1 MHRGQAD
8 ESAYRGKNAME
19 GKILIIEDDQELA
32 RMLCKRLSRLGFAV
46 SAYHYGQHGLAAATS
61 EPIDVILTAL
71 NLPDLSGIELCR
83 EISTRWP
90 EIPVVIMIA
99 FGSMEAAIAAI
110 RAGAYDFITKP
121 FEINLL
127 ELVLGR
133 AIKHRRLQESVKQL
147 SQALEQ
153 TRSFDE
159 LIGESQ
165 VMQAL
170 FSKLLRIADSEAS
183 VLLAGES
190 GSGKELAARAIH
202 KYSRRSKQPLVAI
215 NCSAMPETLLES
227 ELFGHV
233 KGAFT
238 NAHADYQGLFL
249 AADGGTLL
257 LDEIGEMPLALQPK
271 LLRVLEDHCVRPVG
285 SSVEKPFD
293 VRVIAI
299 TNRDLEAAVAE
310 GTFREDLL
318 YRLNVITVPVPPLRT
333 RGTDILLLA
342 EKYIELYA
350 SNQGKDITGMTNAT
364 AHKLLAYRWPGNVR
378 ELRNAMEH
386 AVTLT
391 NHRTIIPDDLPE
403 KILAFRPEHGAK
415 ITGLPGPGELIPL
428 AEMMQRYMQHV
439 LAMVGGNRTLAA
451 QILQVDRKTLYRKLH
466 HQNENEPPSSPLF
479 PGSFGGSFGA

>member
-1 MHRGQAD
+1 MD
-8 ESAYRGKNAME
+8 

-32 RMLCKRLSRLGFAV
+32 RMLCLRLSLLGFTI
-46 SAYHYGQHGLAAATS
+46 SLHHYGHQGLAAATS
-61 EPIDVILTAL
+61 EPVDVILTAI
-71 NLPDLSGIELCR
+71 NLPDLNGIALCR

-90 EIPVVIMIA
+90 EIPVVIMTA

-121 FEINLL
+121 FDVNLL
-127 ELVLGR
+127 ELVLTR
-133 AIKHRRLQESVKQL
+133 AINHRRLQESVKQL

-183 VLLAGES
+183 VLLTGES

-215 NCSAMPETLLES
+215 NCSAMPEALLES

-238 NAHADYQGLFL
+238 GAHSDYQGLFL

-257 LDEIGEMPLALQPK
+257 LDEIGEMPLTLQPK
-271 LLRVLEDHCVRPVG
+271 LLRVLEDHALRPVG
-285 SSVEKPFD
+285 STVEKTFN

-299 TNRDLEAAVAE
+299 SNRDLEAAVAE

-342 EKYIELYA
+342 ENYIELYA
-350 SNQGKDITGMTNAT
+350 SRQNKNIAGMTNAT
-364 AHKLLAYRWPGNVR
+364 AQKLLAYRWPGNVR

-391 NHRTIIPDDLPE
+391 NHRKIIPDDLPE
-403 KILAFRPEHGAK
+403 KILAFRPDPAAK
-415 ITGLPGPGELIPL
+415 IQGLPGPGELVSM
-428 AEMMQRYMQHV
+428 AEMTQRYIQHV
-439 LAMVGGNRTLAA
+439 LTMVGGNQTLAA
-451 QILQVDRKTLYRKLH
+451 QILQIDRKTLYRKLH
-466 HQNENEPPSSPLF
+466 HHSDSAPPSPTLLSGF
-479 PGSFGGSFGA
+479 FGM

>member
-1 MHRGQAD
+1 
-8 ESAYRGKNAME
+8 ME
-19 GKILIIEDDQELA
+19 GNILIIENDQELA
-32 RMLCKRLSRLGFAV
+32 RMLCLRLSRLGFTV
-46 SAYHYGQHGLAAATS
+46 DVHHHGQHALAAATNG
-61 EPIDVILTAL
+61 PLDIILTAL

-90 EIPVVIMIA
+90 EIPVVIMTA

-121 FEINLL
+121 FEINHL
-127 ELVLGR
+127 EVVLRR
-133 AIKHRRLQESVKQL
+133 AITHRRLQETVKRL
-147 SQALEQ
+147 NLALEQ

-165 VMQAL
+165 AMQAL

-183 VLLAGES
+183 VLFTGES

-202 KYSRRSKQPLVAI
+202 KFSRRSGQPLVAI
-215 NCSAMPETLLES
+215 NCSAMPEPLLES

-233 KGAFT
+233 KGSFT
-238 NAHADYQGLFL
+238 GAHSDYKGLFL

-257 LDEIGEMPLALQPK
+257 LDEIGELPLSLQPK

-285 SSVEKPFD
+285 SSIERPFN

-299 TNRDLEAAVAE
+299 TNRDLDAAVAE

-318 YRLNVITVPVPPLRT
+318 YRLNVITVQVPPLRT

-342 EKYIELYA
+342 EKYIELFS
-350 SNQGKDITGMTNAT
+350 SNQGKDITGMTNGT
-364 AHKLLAYRWPGNVR
+364 AHKLLAYGWPGNVR

-403 KILAFRPEHGAK
+403 RILTFRPDPDARAK
-415 ITGLPGPGELIPL
+415 GFPCSGELIPM
-428 AEMMQRYMQHV
+428 AEMMQRYMHHV
-439 LAMVGGNRTLAA
+439 LTAVGGNRTLAA

-466 HQNENEPPSSPLF
+466 PHQETGSSSPLTTLF
-479 PGSFGGSFGA
+479 LGPFGV

>member
-1 MHRGQAD
+1 
-8 ESAYRGKNAME
+8 ME

-32 RMLCKRLSRLGFAV
+32 QVLQVRLSQLGFIV
-46 SAYHYGQHGLAAATS
+46 SVHNYGHHGLAAATS
-61 EPIDVILTAL
+61 KTVDVILTAI
-71 NLPDLSGIELCR
+71 NLPDLNGIELCR
-83 EISTRWP
+83 KISIQWP
-90 EIPVVIMIA
+90 EIPVVIMTA

-121 FEINLL
+121 FEVNHL
-127 ELVLGR
+127 ELVLTR
-133 AIKHRRLQESVKQL
+133 AVNHRRLQESVKKL

-165 VMQAL
+165 VMQAM
-170 FSKLLRIADSEAS
+170 FSKLMRIADSEAS

-202 KYSRRSKQPLVAI
+202 KYSRRVKQPLIAI
-215 NCSAMPETLLES
+215 NCSAMPEALLES

-238 NAHADYQGLFL
+238 SAHAEHKGLFL

-257 LDEIGEMPLALQPK
+257 LDEIGELPLSLQPK
-271 LLRVLEDHCVRPVG
+271 ILRVLEEHSVRPVG
-285 SSVEKPFD
+285 SSVEKSFN

-310 GTFREDLL
+310 GSFREDLL
-318 YRLNVITVPVPPLRT
+318 YRLNVITVQVPPLRT
-333 RGTDILLLA
+333 RGMDILLLG

-350 SNQGKDITGMTNAT
+350 SRQGKSITGMTNAT
-364 AHKLLAYRWPGNVR
+364 AQKLLAYRWPGNVR

-391 NHRTIIPDDLPE
+391 NHRKIIPDDLPE
-403 KILAFRPEHGAK
+403 KILTFRPDQTTKMNGM
-415 ITGLPGPGELIPL
+415 PGPGELVPM
-428 AEMMQRYMQHV
+428 AEMMHRYMHHV

-451 QILQVDRKTLYRKLH
+451 QILHVDRKTLYRKLH
-466 HQNENEPPSSPLF
+466 SQNETEPPSPLLI
-479 PGSFGGSFGA
+479 PGPFGA

>member
-1 MHRGQAD
+1 
-8 ESAYRGKNAME
+8 ME
-19 GKILIIEDDQELA
+19 GNILIIENDQELA
-32 RMLCKRLSRLGFAV
+32 RMLQLRLSRLGFTVA
-46 SAYHYGQHGLAAATS
+46 AHHQGQHGLAAATT
-61 EPIDVILTAL
+61 ERPDAILTAL
-71 NLPDLSGIELCR
+71 NLPDLSGIELCNQ
-83 EISTRWP
+83 ISARWP
-90 EIPVVIMIA
+90 EIPVVIMTA

-121 FEINLL
+121 FEISHL
-127 ELVLGR
+127 ELVLKR
-133 AIKHRRLQESVKQL
+133 AVTHRRLQATVKRL

-153 TRSFDE
+153 TRSFDD

-183 VLLAGES
+183 VLLTGES

-202 KYSRRSKQPLVAI
+202 KFSRRANQPLVAI

-227 ELFGHV
+227 ELFGHA
-233 KGAFT
+233 KGSFT
-238 NAHADYQGLFL
+238 GAHSDYKGLLL

-257 LDEIGEMPLALQPK
+257 LDEIGELPLSLQPK

-285 SSVEKPFD
+285 SSVERPFN

-299 TNRDLEAAVAE
+299 TNRDLDAAVAE

-318 YRLNVITVPVPPLRT
+318 YRLNVITVQVPPLRI

-342 EKYIELYA
+342 EKYIELFA
-350 SNQGKDITGMTNAT
+350 SNQGKEITGMTNAT

-391 NHRTIIPDDLPE
+391 NHRKIIPDDLPE
-403 KILAFRPEHGAK
+403 RILAFRQEPGMRVE
-415 ITGLPGPGELIPL
+415 GLPGPGELIPMTD
-428 AEMMQRYMQHV
+428 MMQRYMHHV
-439 LAMVGGNRTLAA
+439 LTAVGGNRTLAA
-451 QILQVDRKTLYRKLH
+451 QILQVDRKTLYRKLL
-466 HQNENEPPSSPLF
+466 SSHESESPASSLF
-479 PGSFGGSFGA
+479 PGPFGA

>member
-1 MHRGQAD
+1 MDGR
-8 ESAYRGKNAME
+8 
-19 GKILIIEDDQELA
+19 ILIIEDDQELA
-32 RMLCKRLSRLGFAV
+32 QVLRMRLSRLGFIV
-46 SAYHYGQHGLAAATS
+46 SVHNYGHHGLAAATS
-61 EPIDVILTAL
+61 ETVDVILTAI
-71 NLPDLSGIELCR
+71 NLPDLNGIELCR
-83 EISTRWP
+83 KISTQWP
-90 EIPVVIMIA
+90 EIPVVIMTA

-121 FEINLL
+121 FEINHLD
-127 ELVLGR
+127 LVLTR
-133 AIKHRRLQESVKQL
+133 AVNHRRLQESVKKL

-165 VMQAL
+165 VMQAM
-170 FSKLLRIADSEAS
+170 FSKLMRIADSEAS

-202 KYSRRSKQPLVAI
+202 KYSRRAKQPLIAI
-215 NCSAMPETLLES
+215 NCSAMPEALLES

-238 NAHADYQGLFL
+238 SAHAEHKGLFL
-249 AADGGTLL
+249 AADGGTIL
-257 LDEIGEMPLALQPK
+257 LDEIGELPLALQPK
-271 LLRVLEDHCVRPVG
+271 LLRVLEEQSVRPVG
-285 SSVEKPFD
+285 GSVEKPFN

-310 GTFREDLL
+310 GSFREDLL
-318 YRLNVITVPVPPLRT
+318 YRLNVITVKVPPLRT

-350 SNQGKDITGMTNAT
+350 SRQNKSITGMTNAT
-364 AHKLLAYRWPGNVR
+364 AQKLLAYRWPGNVR

-391 NHRTIIPDDLPE
+391 NHRKIIPDDLPE
-403 KILAFRPEHGAK
+403 KILTFQTDQ
-415 ITGLPGPGELIPL
+415 TGPILGMPGPGELVPM
-428 AEMMQRYMQHV
+428 AEMMHRYMHHV
-439 LAMVGGNRTLAA
+439 LATVGGNRTLAA
-451 QILQVDRKTLYRKLH
+451 QILHVDRKTLYRKLH
-466 HQNENEPPSSPLF
+466 NQNEPETPSPLLF
-479 PGSFGGSFGA
+479 PGPFGA

>member
-1 MHRGQAD
+1 MD
-8 ESAYRGKNAME
+8 
-19 GKILIIEDDQELA
+19 GKILIIEDDRELA
-32 RMLCKRLSRLGFAV
+32 QMLCMRLSLLGCTVALHT
-46 SAYHYGQHGLAAATS
+46 SGHQGLAAVTS
-61 EPIDVILTAL
+61 DSVDVILTAI
-71 NLPDLSGIELCR
+71 NLPDLNGFELCR
-83 EISTRWP
+83 ELSARWP
-90 EIPVVIMIA
+90 EIPVVIMTA

-121 FEINLL
+121 FDINLL
-127 ELVLGR
+127 ELVLAR
-133 AIKHRRLQESVKQL
+133 AINHRRLQESVKQL
-147 SQALEQ
+147 SQALER

-202 KYSRRSKQPLVAI
+202 KYSRRAQQPLVAI
-215 NCSAMPETLLES
+215 NCSAMPESLLES

-238 NAHADYQGLFL
+238 SAHSDYKGLFL
-249 AADGGTLL
+249 AANGGTLL
-257 LDEIGEMPLALQPK
+257 LDEIGELPLSLQPK
-271 LLRVLEDHCVRPVG
+271 LLRVLEDRCVRPLG
-285 SSVEKPFD
+285 STTEKPLD

-318 YRLNVITVPVPPLRT
+318 YRLNVITVQVPPLRT

-350 SNQGKDITGMTNAT
+350 SRQGKNITGMANGT

-391 NHRTIIPDDLPE
+391 NHRKIIADDLPE
-403 KILAFRPEHGAK
+403 RILSFRHEPASSAP
-415 ITGLPGPGELIPL
+415 GLPSPGELVPM
-428 AEMMQRYMQHV
+428 AEMMHRYMHHV

-451 QILQVDRKTLYRKLH
+451 QILQIDRKTLYRKLH
-466 HQNENEPPSSPLF
+466 HQHEPESSPSVVF
-479 PGSFGGSFGA
+479 PGLFGA

>member
-1 MHRGQAD
+1 MDGR
-8 ESAYRGKNAME
+8 
-19 GKILIIEDDQELA
+19 ILIIEDDHELA
-32 RMLCKRLSRLGFAV
+32 QMLQMRLSRLGFTV
-46 SAYHYGQHGLAAATS
+46 SVHSYGHQGLAAATS
-61 EPIDVILTAL
+61 ETVDVILTAI
-71 NLPDLSGIELCR
+71 NLPDLNGIELCR
-83 EISTRWP
+83 KISTHWP
-90 EIPVVIMIA
+90 EIPVVIMTA
-99 FGSMEAAIAAI
+99 FGSLEAAIAAI

-121 FEINLL
+121 FEIHLL
-127 ELVLGR
+127 ELVLNR
-133 AIKHRRLQESVKQL
+133 AVNHRRLQESVKKL

-165 VMQAL
+165 VMQAM
-170 FSKLLRIADSEAS
+170 FTKLMRIADSEAS
-183 VLLAGES
+183 VLLTGES

-202 KYSRRSKQPLVAI
+202 KYSRRTKQPLVAI

-238 NAHADYQGLFL
+238 SAHADYKGLFL

-257 LDEIGEMPLALQPK
+257 LDEIGELPLSLQPK
-271 LLRVLEDHCVRPVG
+271 LLRVLEDHSVRPLG
-285 SSVEKPFD
+285 SSIEKPFN

-299 TNRDLEAAVAE
+299 TNRDLETAVAE
-310 GTFREDLL
+310 GSFREDLL
-318 YRLNVITVPVPPLRT
+318 YRLNVITVKVPPLRT

-342 EKYIELYA
+342 EKYIEVYA
-350 SNQGKDITGMTNAT
+350 SRQGKSITGMTNAT
-364 AHKLLAYRWPGNVR
+364 AQKLLAYRWPGNVR

-391 NHRTIIPDDLPE
+391 NHRKIIPDDLPE
-403 KILAFRPEHGAK
+403 KVLSFRVDHTAK
-415 ITGLPGPGELIPL
+415 ILGMPAPEELVPMS
-428 AEMMQRYMQHV
+428 EMMHRYMHHV

-466 HQNENEPPSSPLF
+466 NQNEPEPPLPTLF
-479 PGSFGGSFGA
+479 PGTFGA

>member
-1 MHRGQAD
+1 MDGR
-8 ESAYRGKNAME
+8 
-19 GKILIIEDDQELA
+19 ILIIEDDRELS
-32 RMLCKRLSRLGFAV
+32 RMLQTRLSRHGFTV
-46 SAYHYGQHGLAAATS
+46 STYDYGQNGLAAVTS
-61 EPIDVILTAL
+61 DTVDVILTAL
-71 NLPDLSGIELCR
+71 NLPDLSGIELCQ
-83 EISTRWP
+83 EISAKWP
-90 EIPVVIMIA
+90 DIPVVIMTA

-121 FEINLL
+121 FEINIL
-127 ELVLGR
+127 ELVLSR
-133 AIKHRRLQESVKQL
+133 AINHRRLQENVKRL

-153 TRSFDE
+153 TRCFDE

-165 VMQAL
+165 VMQAM
-170 FSKLLRIADSEAS
+170 FSKLMRIADSEAP
-183 VLLAGES
+183 VLLTGES

-202 KYSRRSKQPLVAI
+202 KYSRRSKEPLVAI
-215 NCSAMPETLLES
+215 NCSAMPEPLLES

-238 NAHADYQGLFL
+238 SAHADYKGLFL

-257 LDEIGEMPLALQPK
+257 LDEIGELPLSLQPK
-271 LLRVLEDHCVRPVG
+271 LLRVLEEHSLRPVG
-285 SSVEKPFD
+285 SSIEKPFN

-342 EKYIELYA
+342 EKYIELYD
-350 SNQGKDITGMTNAT
+350 SRQGKSITGMTNAT
-364 AHKLLAYRWPGNVR
+364 AQKLLAYRWPGNVR

-391 NHRTIIPDDLPE
+391 NHRKIIPDDLPE
-403 KILAFRPEHGAK
+403 KILNFRHDYLAK
-415 ITGLPGPGELIPL
+415 TNGMPGPGELISM
-428 AEMMQRYMQHV
+428 ADMMHRYMHHV
-439 LAMVGGNRTLAA
+439 LNMVGGNQTLAA

-466 HQNENEPPSSPLF
+466 APQNETDSLPPPLF
-479 PGSFGGSFGA
+479 PGPFGA

>member
-1 MHRGQAD
+1 MDGR
-8 ESAYRGKNAME
+8 
-19 GKILIIEDDQELA
+19 ILIIEDDQELTQ
-32 RMLCKRLSRLGFAV
+32 MLCLRLSRLGLVV
-46 SAYHYGQHGLAAATS
+46 SAHNYGRHGLAAATS
-61 EPIDVILTAL
+61 EPVDVILTAL
-71 NLPDLSGIELCR
+71 NLPDLNGIELCR
-83 EISTRWP
+83 EISTKWP
-90 EIPVVIMIA
+90 EIPVVIMTA

-127 ELVLGR
+127 ELVLTR
-133 AIKHRRLQESVKQL
+133 AINHRRLQESVKKL

-153 TRSFDE
+153 AQSFDE

-183 VLLAGES
+183 VLLTGES

-238 NAHADYQGLFL
+238 GAHSDYKGLFL

-257 LDEIGEMPLALQPK
+257 LDEIGELPLSLQPK
-271 LLRVLEDHCVRPVG
+271 LLRVLEDHCVRSVG
-285 SSVEKPFD
+285 SSAEKPFN

-318 YRLNVITVPVPPLRT
+318 YRLNVITVQVPPLRT

-342 EKYIELYA
+342 ENYIELYA
-350 SNQGKDITGMTNAT
+350 SRQDKSITGMTNAT

-391 NHRTIIPDDLPE
+391 NHRKIIPDDLPE
-403 KILAFRPEHGAK
+403 KILAFRHDQATK
-415 ITGLPGPGELIPL
+415 THGLPGPGELIPM
-428 AEMMQRYMQHV
+428 AEMMQRYIHHV
-439 LAMVGGNRTLAA
+439 LTMVGGNQTLAA
-451 QILQVDRKTLYRKLH
+451 QILQIDRKTLYRKLH
-466 HQNENEPPSSPLF
+466 NQTETDPPSPTLLSGF
-479 PGSFGGSFGA
+479 FGM

>member
-1 MHRGQAD
+1 
-8 ESAYRGKNAME
+8 ME
-19 GKILIIEDDQELA
+19 GNILIIENDQELA
-32 RMLCKRLSRLGFAV
+32 RMLHLRLSRLGFTVVA
-46 SAYHYGQHGLAAATS
+46 HHQGQHGLAAATTI
-61 EPIDVILTAL
+61 EPLDIILTAL
-71 NLPDLSGIELCR
+71 NLPDLSGIELCN

-90 EIPVVIMIA
+90 EIPVVIMTA

-121 FEINLL
+121 FEISHL
-127 ELVLGR
+127 ELVLKR
-133 AIKHRRLQESVKQL
+133 AITHRRLQETVKRL

-165 VMQAL
+165 AMQAL

-202 KYSRRSKQPLVAI
+202 KYSRRAKQPLVAI
-215 NCSAMPETLLES
+215 NCSAMPEPLLES
-227 ELFGHV
+227 ELFGHA
-233 KGAFT
+233 KGSFT
-238 NAHADYQGLFL
+238 GAHSDYKGLFL

-257 LDEIGEMPLALQPK
+257 LDEIAELPLSLQPK

-285 SSVEKPFD
+285 SSIERPFN

-299 TNRDLEAAVAE
+299 TNRDLDTAVAE

-318 YRLNVITVPVPPLRT
+318 YRLNVITIQVPPLRT

-342 EKYIELYA
+342 EKYIELFA
-350 SNQGKDITGMTNAT
+350 SNQGKEITGMTNGT
-364 AHKLLAYRWPGNVR
+364 AYKLLAYRWPGNVR

-391 NHRTIIPDDLPE
+391 NHRKIIPDDLPE
-403 KILAFRPEHGAK
+403 RILAFRQDSTTRGE
-415 ITGLPGPGELIPL
+415 GLPGPGELIPM
-428 AEMMQRYMQHV
+428 ADMMQRYMHHV
-439 LAMVGGNRTLAA
+439 LEAVGGNRTLAA

-466 HQNENEPPSSPLF
+466 SHQETGSRPAPLF
-479 PGSFGGSFGA
+479 PGPFGA